1 MRVVLIAAAAAFV
14 ITGLPAQAE
23 TPPLTATTAA
33 DKALGSLYLRCDG
46 SPNNV
51 TGIETFGRLLAI
63 TAVVGLLLPPQE
75 VADPSKRLFG
85 VKGVEACSRL
95 IDDTPDRENNG
106 LRRLPLILA
115 RAVHYIE
122 AEQYQSAIDDV
133 NKARGEAA
141 QLGLVGNPYFE
152 RSLGL
157 SFNWLEGTAKS
168 RTGDLEGGRDARLQN
183 FDETSYSFYAI
194 QFANPTGPID
204 DVSDKQLKFYDYAFK
219 LSPVFAPQS
228 AYRLE
233 YAGRFKE
240 AAEWRERDISVH
252 AAYKSVPMRS
262 SIYADAAVTHALAN
276 NWAEAQDRAQL
287 SRANLAAR
295 RSSGR
300 TEQDEAATIEKLDL
314 YAVLVA
320 FHEGRVGE
328 ARRLFGARSEWVGA
342 SPGSV
347 NAAIALLSAGA
358 QPAEKAGLLAT
369 PLAER
374 KAHLRAQN
382 LAAMKEVDKNKNTL
396 FSHIAPYAQINGY
409 ESMSKQIWNTKK
421 SKIISNSSDVDGYYY
436 MLSNAGSMTQPD
448 ALLLHAALQA
458 KARGF
463 KSFEFNIYAD
473 EPMKAWVSFEVGPAD
488 PAARWLDP
496 DTVIAALRRI
506 IPSPEE
512 LTARRAV
519 RKTP

>member
-1 MRVVLIAAAAAFV
+1 MREVLIAAAALV
-14 ITGLPAQAE
+14 ITGLPARAE
-23 TPPLTATTAA
+23 TPPPTATTAA

-51 TGIETFGRLLAI
+51 TGMETFGRLLAI

-141 QLGLVGNPYFE
+141 QLGLVGNPYFD

-157 SFNWLEGTAKS
+157 AFNRLEGEARI
-168 RTGDLEGGRDARLQN
+168 RTGDLEGGRDALLQN
-183 FDETSYSFYAI
+183 FDDTSYSIYAI
-194 QFANPTGPID
+194 WLSASDIGPYD
-204 DVSDKQLKFYDYAFK
+204 NVSDAELKFYDYAG
-219 LSPVFAPQS
+219 
-228 AYRLE
+228 RLRPRYVARAAFQLE
-233 YAGRFKE
+233 QARRFKE
-240 AAEWRERDISVH
+240 AAERYEIRL
-252 AAYKSVPMRS
+252 AAYATIKSQPFPSRV
-262 SIYADAAVTHALAN
+262 YADTAVSHALAG
-276 NWAEAQDRAQL
+276 NWDQARDRAE
-287 SRANLAAR
+287 LAKQNMAER

-300 TEQDEAATIEKLDL
+300 TEQDEPATIEELDL
-314 YAVLVA
+314 YRILVA
-320 FHEGRVGE
+320 YHEGRVAE
-328 ARRLFGARSEWVGA
+328 ARRLFGGRSEWVSA
-342 SPGSV
+342 TPGSV
-347 NAAIALLSAGA
+347 NAVIGLLSAGD
-358 QPAEKAGLLAT
+358 QPAEQTGLLAT

-374 KAHLRAQN
+374 RSRLRSQYVAQ
-382 LAAMKEVDKNKNTL
+382 LKERDKDNQTL
-396 FSHIAPYAQINGY
+396 FSYIVPYASIKGY
-409 ESMSKQIWNTKK
+409 ESMSRQVWNTEK
-421 SKIISNSSDVDGYYY
+421 SRIIAKSTDKDGWYS
-436 MLSNAGSMTQPD
+436 LWIEGDPMTQPD

-463 KSFEFNIYAD
+463 GSFKYHA
-473 EPMKAWVSFEVGPAD
+473 EPEEPRSAWVRFEAESAGASST
-488 PAARWLDP
+488 RLDP

-506 IPSPEE
+506 IPSPDE
-512 LTARRAV
+512 LAARRTAH
-519 RKTP
+519 KTP